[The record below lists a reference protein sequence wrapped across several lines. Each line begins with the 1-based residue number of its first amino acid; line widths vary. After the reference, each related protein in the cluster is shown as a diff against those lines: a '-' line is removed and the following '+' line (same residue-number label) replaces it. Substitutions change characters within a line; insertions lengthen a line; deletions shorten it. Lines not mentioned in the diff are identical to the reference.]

1 MAIRKTTSTPAD
13 DIQPGELTG
22 LESRC
27 LVKRICELHD
37 LVQLTLRGV
46 ESVRLRGIEIDDLA
60 GIKRSLEAADLQIS
74 YAQRMA
80 VKQLH

>member
-1 MAIRKTTSTPAD
+1 MANPKTTSPATED
-13 DIQPGELTG
+13 LRPCELTG

-27 LVKRICELHD
+27 LVKRICDLHE

-46 ESVRLRGIEIDDLA
+46 ASVRERAIEIDDLA
-60 GIKRSLEAADLQIS
+60 GIQRALELADLQIS

>member
-1 MAIRKTTSTPAD
+1 MATPKATSEPAAG
-13 DIQPGELTG
+13 IEPGELTG
-22 LESRC
+22 FESRC
-27 LVKRICELHD
+27 LVKRICDLHE

-46 ESVRLRGIEIDDLA
+46 ESVRERGIEIEELA